1 MHAEETGY
9 GGEPCAQ
16 SSPLHLSR
24 VPACPMDDAPSP
36 APASPATDVEPS
48 AESPILPDTAKY
60 GTFGGVFT
68 PTLLTILGVIMYLRT
83 GWVVGNAGLLGG
95 LLIILLAFGIVTA
108 TGLSMSSI
116 TTNIRIGAGGAYSII
131 SQSLGLE
138 VGGSVGIPLYLAQAL
153 AVTMYIFGFREGWLW
168 VFPDHA
174 ALLVDLTAFAVIF
187 GIAYISASLAFR
199 VQYAILA
206 IIVASLVSVGM
217 AAATGS
223 MTIPLAEVPLW
234 GDFPGAPED
243 GFPGVSFWVVFAVF
257 FPAATGIMAGANMSG
272 ELEDPRTSIPVGTL
286 AAIGL
291 SAVIYVLLALWMLR
305 SASTNE
311 LLTNYTVMID
321 KAFWGPPVVAGL
333 LGATF
338 SSALAS
344 AVGAPRILQALGNHD
359 ILPQSTWIAQRTASG
374 EPRNAM
380 LITGGIVLVTLMVRD
395 LNAIAPLITMFFL
408 ITYTMINVVVFV
420 EQTLGLV
427 SFRPLLRIPR
437 LVSFAGAA
445 GCILAMFIVNPTFGL
460 AALAVVV
467 GFYGILVRRTLDH
480 SMADVRSG
488 LFVSL
493 AEWAAKHVKGMDV
506 RQERAWKP
514 NILVPI
520 TNTETLR
527 GAFLFLQDLAAPR
540 GAVNILGLQ
549 DESASS
555 DLPDQVRD
563 ITAAFRKR
571 DVFASSAVV
580 TAPDFANSLAASI
593 QTMQSA
599 FFKPN
604 LLFLPLPPTNEREAD
619 YQHLVATASAQQMG
633 TLIYA
638 PHKQVGLG
646 QREVV
651 NVWINDRSPHWRVS
665 MDVGNLDLLLLMA
678 YKLKRNWGA
687 RLRLLTV
694 VDTEEDAQA
703 AQAFLDTLTD
713 LARMPDAEIVV
724 QVGDF
729 MPYLA
734 TAPRGDVNVF
744 GLMEPPRFERMRALV
759 SQSRTSSLF
768 VLDSGQ
774 ESVLA

>member
-1 MHAEETGY
+1 MADSD
-9 GGEPCAQ
+9 AA
-16 SSPLHLSR
+16 SSDSDSSDASPTSG
-24 VPACPMDDAPSP
+24 VSSSDAPVD
-36 APASPATDVEPS
+36 ADVEPS
-48 AESPILPDTAKY
+48 AESSIMPDSAKY

-95 LLIILLAFGIVTA
+95 LLVILLAFGIVTA

-174 ALLVDLTAFAVIF
+174 ALLVDLSVFVVIF

-206 IIVASLVSVGM
+206 IIVASLVSVAM

-223 MTIPLAEVPLW
+223 MTIPLTEVPLW
-234 GDFPGAPED
+234 GEFPGAPED

-272 ELEDPRTSIPVGTL
+272 ELEDPRTSIPLGTMS
-286 AAIGL
+286 AIGL
-291 SAVIYVLLALWMLR
+291 SAVIYVLLALWLLR
-305 SASTNE
+305 SASPEE

-359 ILPQSTWIAQRTASG
+359 ILPQSDWMSRRTDSG

-380 LITGGIVLVTLMVRD
+380 LVTGGIVLTALMVRD

-437 LVSFAGAA
+437 VVSFAGAA

-460 AALAVVV
+460 TALAIVVV
-467 GFYGILVRRTLDH
+467 FYGILVRRTLDH

-493 AEWAAKHVKGMDV
+493 AEWAAKHVKDLDA

-520 TNTETLR
+520 TDADTLR
-527 GAFLFLQDLAAPR
+527 GSFLFLQDLAAPK
-540 GAVNILGLQ
+540 GAVNVLGLQ
-549 DESASS
+549 GESSSS
-555 DLPDQVRD
+555 DLSDQVHD
-563 ITAAFRKR
+563 LTAAFRKQG
-571 DVFASSAVV
+571 VFASSSVV
-580 TAPDFANSLAASI
+580 TAHDFANSLTASI
-593 QTMQSA
+593 QTMQGA

-604 LLFLPLPPTNEREAD
+604 VLFLPLPVTNEREAD
-619 YQHLVATASAQQMG
+619 YQQLVATASEQQMG
-633 TLIYA
+633 SLIYA
-638 PHKQVGLG
+638 PHERVGLG
-646 QREVV
+646 QRETI

-665 MDVGNLDLLLLMA
+665 MDIGNLDLLLLMA
-678 YKLKRNWGA
+678 YKLKRNWDA
-687 RLRLLTV
+687 EMRLLTV

-703 AQAFLDTLTD
+703 AHTFLSMITD

-724 QVGDF
+724 HVGDF
-729 MPYLA
+729 QTYLPN
-734 TAPRGDVNVF
+734 APRGDVNVF
-744 GLMEPPRFERMRALV
+744 GLMDPPRFERMRALV

-768 VLDSGQ
+768 VRDSGN
-774 ESVLA
+774 ESALA